1 MTTRERKE
9 ARIARRLEWAEK
21 RQARGE
27 STLKHALDGLPPMG
41 EPIKIGH
48 HSEKRHRKAFVTADN
63 KLRRGCEDL
72 KMAEHHQSRACGI
85 ADQLDRSIYTDD
97 HDALDKM
104 RERIAELEAK
114 RDRYKAQN
122 AAVRKIKDKTREG
135 LAKGLAAL
143 VESGAFTVAEAKD
156 LVFSCQCQGAGIVKG
171 WPTYALSNLSGN
183 IARNRKRLPELERRA
198 ADRERVLAAL
208 AEEDAYEA
216 YGAPPLV

>member
-21 RQARGE
+21 RQVRGE

-72 KMAEHHQSRACGI
+72 TMADYHQSRACGI
-85 ADQLDRSIYTDD
+85 AGQLERSIYTDD

-104 RERIAELEAK
+104 RERIADLEA
-114 RDRYKAQN
+114 RRERYKVQN
-122 AAVRKIKDKTREG
+122 AAIRRIKDKTPEG
-135 LAKGLAAL
+135 LATGLAAL
-143 VESGAFTVAEAKD
+143 VESGAFTAREAKD
-156 LVFSCQCQGAGIVKG
+156 LVFACQCQGAGIAKG

-198 ADRERVLAAL
+198 ADREKVLAAL
-208 AEEDAYEA
+208 AEEDAYAGFGVPSVE
-216 YGAPPLV
+216 